1 MAESIA
7 GSRIPF
13 SLVEHMTV
21 NKQAVIFDMDGT
33 LTRQNLDFAAIRREI
48 GLGPEPVLETI
59 TEMSSADRA
68 RAEAILERHEAEAA
82 ANCELQPGAG
92 EVIQEIRARGIAA
105 ALMTRNSR
113 RSVDVFRARHGVGF
127 DLIWTREDGPMKPSP
142 EPIFHIC
149 RKLGVSAGDA
159 WVVGD
164 FHFDII
170 CGAGAGART
179 VLFVEA
185 GRQRPDWAGEADYVI
200 DDLRELLNHMGLAA
214 PASGEGRRR
223 GEGV

>member
-1 MAESIA
+1 
-7 GSRIPF
+7 
-13 SLVEHMTV
+13 MTAS
-21 NKQAVIFDMDGT
+21 KQAVIFDMDGT

-59 TEMSSADRA
+59 NQMAAADRI

-82 ANCELQPGAG
+82 ANCELQPSAE

-105 ALMTRNSR
+105 VLMTRNSR
-113 RSVDVFRARHGVGF
+113 KSVEVFQTRHGLAF
-127 DLIWTREDGPMKPSP
+127 DLVWTREDGPMKPSP
-142 EPIFHIC
+142 EPILLIC
-149 RKLGVSAGDA
+149 RKLGVHAVDA

-164 FHFDII
+164 FRFDII

-185 GRQRPDWAGEADYVI
+185 GRQRPDWASEADYVI
-200 DDLRELLNHMGLAA
+200 DDLRELLGHIGIEAKA
-214 PASGEGRRR
+214 TDGEHQH
-223 GEGV
+223 GEES